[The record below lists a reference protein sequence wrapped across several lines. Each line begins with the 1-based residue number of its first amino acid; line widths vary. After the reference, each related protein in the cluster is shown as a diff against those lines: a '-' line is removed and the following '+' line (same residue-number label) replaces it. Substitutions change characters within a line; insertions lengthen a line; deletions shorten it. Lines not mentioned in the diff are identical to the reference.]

1 MQIQD
6 SNIDHNNDDLEKK
19 LELSE
24 AWRQLLGMEAGAMSL
39 SASFDH
45 ASTPG
50 STQEETPL
58 LTSDPWASLVHAKG
72 IQVVDLR
79 QIQMHT
85 AQPRM
90 NEQDVEQVLDIIQ
103 EKF

>member
-1 MQIQD
+1 MQTQD
-6 SNIDHNNDDLEKK
+6 SNIDQNNDLEKK

-39 SASFDH
+39 PASFVH
-45 ASTPG
+45 ASTSG
-50 STQEETPL
+50 RTQEETLL

-85 AQPRM
+85 AHPPR

-103 EKF
+103 EKL

>member
-1 MQIQD
+1 MQTQD
-6 SNIDHNNDDLEKK
+6 SNRGQNNDDFEKK

-39 SASFDH
+39 PVSFGH
-45 ASTPG
+45 ARTPG

-58 LTSDPWASLVHAKG
+58 LTGDPWASLVHAKG

-79 QIQMHT
+79 QIHLHT
-85 AQPRM
+85 AHSPM
-90 NEQDVEQVLDIIQ
+90 NEQDVEQALDIIQ
-103 EKF
+103 EKL